1 LGETLDDGVDLNK
14 YGEALETVGVKVLD
28 ANNELRNADEILKDL
43 GAKWD
48 SLDSA
53 EKKALATTVA
63 GVRQQT

>member
-1 LGETLDDGVDLNK
+1 
-14 YGEALETVGVKVLD
+14 
-28 ANNELRNADEILKDL
+28 LRNADDILRDL

-48 SLDSA
+48 ELDTA